1 MIKIGD
7 RVTVIFITY
16 ANQLDG
22 LRTGDSGVVVG
33 IDDYDYTVLFDDG
46 IERKMDMLHVIRGQ
60 GVPSKQD
67 KEKQT
72 MKDYLMDKY
81 YFLKAYFL
89 GGSKITKDPDV
100 ERFLEAAQ
108 EFELFYHQT
117 GLVDYALVDKMS
129 STLWALTM
137 DHEMAMEA
145 GEWK

>member
-7 RVTVIFITY
+7 RVTVIFTTY

-22 LRTGDSGVVVG
+22 IRTGDSGVVVG
-33 IDDYDYTVLFDDG
+33 MDDYDYTVLFDDG
-46 IERKMDMLHVIRGQ
+46 VEREMDMLHVIRGQ
-60 GVPSKQD
+60 IVPPKQVR
-67 KEKQT
+67 EKQT

-81 YFLKAYFL
+81 YFWKAYFL
-89 GGSKITKDPDV
+89 GDSKIEQNPDV
-100 ERFLEAAQ
+100 ERFLETVK

-137 DHEMAMEA
+137 DHEMAMES
-145 GEWK
+145 GE